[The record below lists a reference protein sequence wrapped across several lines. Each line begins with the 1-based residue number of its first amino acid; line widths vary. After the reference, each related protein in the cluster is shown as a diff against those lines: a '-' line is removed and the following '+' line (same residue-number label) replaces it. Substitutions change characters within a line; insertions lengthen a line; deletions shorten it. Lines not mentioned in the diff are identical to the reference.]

1 MGSLKNHIVYSI
13 IVGDKMNDALG
24 DRMKGY
30 ENVSKNF
37 LMRRTPVII
46 RVDGKAFHTYTRR
59 YEEKNAADP
68 FSNTLHAIMM
78 DTARS
83 LVSQIQNAVIAYR
96 QSDEITILLK
106 DWTNLNTDQWF
117 GGNVQKMT
125 SISAAMTSTYFNFHV
140 GNVLAEHL
148 DLKPAVV
155 SQIPLFDSRVFNLP
169 KEEVVNMF
177 VWRQQD
183 ASRNSV
189 NMFARHF
196 FSHKE
201 LHGKSTSQVMDM
213 LMLEKGK
220 NWNDLETWKKRG
232 SCVIV
237 TDEGYKVDNEIP
249 IFTQDRSYIE
259 RFL

>member
-1 MGSLKNHIVYSI
+1 MLS
-13 IVGDKMNDALG
+13 
-24 DRMKGY
+24 
-30 ENVSKNF
+30 
-37 LMRRTPVII
+37 
-46 RVDGKAFHTYTRR
+46 
-59 YEEKNAADP
+59 
-68 FSNTLHAIMM
+68 
-78 DTARS
+78 
-83 LVSQIQNAVIAYR
+83 AVP
-96 QSDEITILLK
+96 K
-106 DWTNLNTDQWF
+106 
-117 GGNVQKMT
+117 
-125 SISAAMTSTYFNFHV
+125 TYFNFHV

-213 LMLEKGK
+213 LMLEKGNFADLAEARHK
-220 NWNDLETWKKRG
+220 MLITKALLKREIKTRDPEILETYTFFDTEKDKK
-232 SCVIV
+232 V
-237 TDEGYKVDNEIP
+237 TVR
-249 IFTQDRSYIE
+249 DRDTAKQE
-259 RFL
+259 RVLVEKLPEYFKKKLSS